1 MRYVVLTA
9 SVLSR
14 FKEVSTKFKDVKLVV
29 PLLAFAEAK
38 KMGVNLDEISG
49 DNVWIRAYSHKPPKL
64 GGLEKHDSEAV
75 LLAQELSATLV
86 TDNVKVAEVANS
98 MGVNVILLDKVLS
111 G

>member
-49 DNVWIRAYSHKPPKL
+49 DKVWLRAYSH
-64 GGLEKHDSEAV
+64 
-75 LLAQELSATLV
+75 
-86 TDNVKVAEVANS
+86 
-98 MGVNVILLDKVLS
+98 
-111 G
+111 